1 MSVPFRPL
9 GNRVVIKADRD
20 DRAPV
25 ATDSGLVLAQTL
37 AAAVEGSD
45 SEDSWFVGTVVEIGP
60 LVQHFDVRAYV
71 LNRLTRMV
79 TDNTVPEDFPGDVMS
94 LRDELARLP
103 PSCPDPI
110 RVGDRVTFSWA
121 SGQEITVDGEKFL
134 IMAASEVLAVLE
146 PEYV

>member
-60 LVQHFDVRAYV
+60 LV
-71 LNRLTRMV
+71 NRF
-79 TDNTVPEDFPGDVMS
+79 E
-94 LRDELARLP
+94 LRPWLARRLQELANRQVESYEDTLESLGWALERLP
-103 PSCPDPI
+103 AECPDPI